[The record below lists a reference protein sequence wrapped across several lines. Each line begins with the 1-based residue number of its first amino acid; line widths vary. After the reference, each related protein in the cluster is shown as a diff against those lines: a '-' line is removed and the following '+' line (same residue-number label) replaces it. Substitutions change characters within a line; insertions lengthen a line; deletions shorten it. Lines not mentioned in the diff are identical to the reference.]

1 MFKTVHM
8 GRVLGI
14 DSYVHWSFWIL
25 LIWIGISESLAHGLL
40 QGLVATAIVLVL
52 FACVFL
58 HELGHALAARS
69 YQIRTRDITLLPIG
83 GIARLETP
91 PPSGLPEIVIA
102 LAGPAVNLA
111 IAAVLW
117 IWLSLTRQTWPL
129 DSQVIQLSPL
139 QQIYYVNLF
148 LVVFNMLP
156 AFPMDGGRVLR
167 SILAIRFGNLQ
178 ATTIAARVGKYL
190 AIAMIVLGLFY
201 SWSLVFVGVFV
212 WVAGYLEL
220 FQLRAKSMMETMQR
234 EMEFQFGDRDDS
246 VVDGQVIDATD
257 VRQIGDQ

>member
-156 AFPMDGGRVLR
+156 AFPMDGGTCLAFHSGNSFWKSASYNDRRASRQVSRDCNDRSWVVLLMVPGIRGSLRLGGWLSRALSIASQVDDGNHAKGDGVSIRR
-167 SILAIRFGNLQ
+167 SR
-178 ATTIAARVGKYL
+178 
-190 AIAMIVLGLFY
+190 
-201 SWSLVFVGVFV
+201 
-212 WVAGYLEL
+212 
-220 FQLRAKSMMETMQR
+220 
-234 EMEFQFGDRDDS
+234 
-246 VVDGQVIDATD
+246 
-257 VRQIGDQ
+257 